1 MKGNAIILIAE
12 DDEGHYT
19 LMRRNLYR
27 SGLNNEIIRFCDGQE
42 LLDYAD
48 RLKENEELNS
58 RPHLLFLDIRMPK
71 INGLEVLE
79 KIKKDPSLRRL
90 PVIIITTAADIQ
102 AVEHCHQLGCCMYLV
117 KPVEYEKF
125 VEMMQKV
132 GNFLSIVEL
141 PSLALSH

>member
-1 MKGNAIILIAE
+1 MKDNAVILIAE

-27 SGLNNEIIRFCDGQE
+27 SGLNNEIIRFQDGQQ
-42 LLDYAD
+42 LIDYIE
-48 RLKENEELNS
+48 RLKEEEELNS

-71 INGLEVLE
+71 IDGLEVLE
-79 KIKKDPSLRRL
+79 KIKTDSALRKL
-90 PVIIITTAADIQ
+90 PVIIITTAADVQ

-125 VEMMQKV
+125 VDMMQKV
-132 GNFLSIVEL
+132 GHFLSIVEL
-141 PSLALSH
+141 PSLAVSR

>member
-1 MKGNAIILIAE
+1 MKDNAVILIAE

-27 SGLNNEIIRFCDGQE
+27 SGLSNEIIRFHDGQE

-48 RLKENEELNS
+48 RLKQEDQLNS

-71 INGLEVLE
+71 VDGLQVLE
-79 KIKKDPSLRRL
+79 RIKADSSLRRM
-90 PVIIITTAADIQ
+90 PVIVITTAADIG
-102 AVEHCHQLGCCMYLV
+102 AIEHCHQLGCCMYLV